1 MNLFLSSWHLN
12 YVTMYFWDTMN
23 EPANQWDYI
32 LGDSVPFIVVLKCVV
47 DIIPN
52 IRIWMHLAGIIPL
65 IFEILEI
72 RYHLVNL
79 IINNP
84 NRCLLLGYKILQS
97 DPQSWLLGWF
107 IVGLPHYWTLGQVW
121 GISRIFCFFWNIN
134 PRSIV
139 EYWEL
144 YQPNR
149 MLGFDTNINIFLGV
163 IFEYTTWYFGIFD
176 IWRNLSIY
184 CICEF
189 NHLWEVIVG
198 ILTISTKCFNLP
210 SISNI
215 LPEVI

>member
-1 MNLFLSSWHLN
+1 MCGWYYPQYSHLDAFGW
-12 YVTMYFWDTMN
+12 YHPTYFRDIGN
-23 EPANQWDYI
+23 PVSPSKLNNQQ
-32 LGDSVPFIVVLKCVV
+32 SQ
-47 DIIPN
+47 
-52 IRIWMHLAGIIPL
+52 
-65 IFEILEI
+65 
-72 RYHLVNL
+72 
-79 IINNP
+79 
-84 NRCLLLGYKILQS
+84 CLLLGYKILQS

-121 GISRIFCFFWNIN
+121 GISRIFCLFWNIN